1 MGGELELCQVVDEE
15 VELRGQGLHAVLDH
29 AGEGGSGLGVGVAG
43 EEDPLHVH
51 HRLLRHAGNP

>member
-15 VELRGQGLHAVLDH
+15 VELRGQGLYAVLDH
-29 AGEGGSGLGVGVAG
+29 AGEGGGGLGVGVSR

-51 HRLLRHAGNP
+51 HRLLRHARNP